1 MSRIQGQYTA
11 NYMDIY
17 SKQGHV
23 SYHIITPVPLF
34 MTAEIQ
40 RFTLAYGLK
49 ERKYSEREWI
59 YAAFDSQF
67 N

>member
-11 NYMDIY
+11 NYMD

-23 SYHIITPVPLF
+23 LYHIITPVPLF

-40 RFTLAYGLK
+40 RFTLAHGLK

-59 YAAFDSQF
+59 YAAFDSQY

>member
-11 NYMDIY
+11 NYMD
-17 SKQGHV
+17 SKQGQV
-23 SYHIITPVPLF
+23 LYHIITPVPLF

-40 RFTLAYGLK
+40 RFTLAHENIQKG
-49 ERKYSEREWI
+49 SEYMLHLTVSIIKLGHE
-59 YAAFDSQF
+59 

>member
-11 NYMDIY
+11 NYRD
-17 SKQGHV
+17 SKQDHV
-23 SYHIITPVPLF
+23 LYHIITPVPLF

-40 RFTLAYGLK
+40 RFTLAHGLK

-59 YAAFDSQF
+59 YAAFDSQY

>member
-11 NYMDIY
+11 NYRD
-17 SKQGHV
+17 SKKDHV
-23 SYHIITPVPLF
+23 LYHIITPVPLF

-40 RFTLAYGLK
+40 RFTLAHGLK

-59 YAAFDSQF
+59 YAAFDSQY

>member
-11 NYMDIY
+11 NYMD

-23 SYHIITPVPLF
+23 LYNIITPVPLF

-40 RFTLAYGLK
+40 RFTLAHGLK
-49 ERKYSEREWI
+49 ERKYSEWEWI
-59 YAAFDSQF
+59 YAAFDSQY

>member
-1 MSRIQGQYTA
+1 
-11 NYMDIY
+11 MD

-23 SYHIITPVPLF
+23 LYHIITPVPLF

-40 RFTLAYGLK
+40 RFTLAHGLK
-49 ERKYSEREWI
+49 ERKYSERERI
-59 YAAFDSQF
+59 YAAFDSQY

>member
-11 NYMDIY
+11 NYMD

-40 RFTLAYGLK
+40 RFTLAHGLK
-49 ERKYSEREWI
+49 ERKYSERERI
-59 YAAFDSQF
+59 YAAFDSQY